1 MSSSQNDL
9 TENMQNAAP
18 PLWRNRDFLL
28 LWSGQSISALGDGI
42 SSLALP
48 LLILALTGSPTIA
61 GLVSGVG
68 SLIYFILT
76 LPAGALADRWD
87 RKRVMI
93 ICNALLGLNMASI
106 PVALLIGHLTIT
118 QLFINSLVS
127 GACTIFLYVAEKA
140 SLPRVVTKQQLPKAM
155 AQYEASESAITLVSP
170 SLGGILYSIARAV
183 PFVADAVSYLLLTI
197 TLFFIKQEFQQ
208 ERTTARQKITSEIRE
223 GIVWL
228 WRHPL
233 LRSMTLL
240 MAGYFFVLAFGD
252 ELPLIVVAQSHGA
265 TPAIIGL
272 IFATGGIGG
281 LLGAFCAPWIQRHF
295 RVGRIITVIHWGFA
309 LLWPLYALAPDVLL
323 LGVLEIV
330 VGFIDQIHD
339 VTWISYRIGL
349 IPDAL
354 QGRVTSTYRLISRS
368 LRPVGLALSGILI
381 QHISAPRTFLVAA
394 ACLVVL
400 AVLTTLDRNVRRA

>member
-1 MSSSQNDL
+1 MSTSQDNL
-9 TENMQNAAP
+9 TGSTQNAAP

-28 LWSGQSISALGDGI
+28 LWSGQSVSSLGTGI

-61 GLVSGVG
+61 GLVSGAG

-140 SLPRVVTKQQLPKAM
+140 SLPRVVTKQQLPQAM

-170 SLGGILYSIARAV
+170 SLGGILYSLARAV

-197 TLFFIKQEFQQ
+197 ALLFIKQEFQQ
-208 ERTTARQKITSEIRE
+208 ERTTARQELFSEIRE

-240 MAGYFFVLAFGD
+240 MAGLFFVLAFGD

-272 IFATGGIGG
+272 IFAADGVGG
-281 LLGAFCAPWIQRHF
+281 LLGAFCAPWFQKRY
-295 RVGRIITVIHWGFA
+295 RIGHIIIGIHWGFA
-309 LLWPLYALAPDVLL
+309 LLWPLYALAPNALL
-323 LGVLEIV
+323 LGAIGIV

-368 LRPVGLALSGILI
+368 LRPAGLALSGICI
-381 QHISAPRTFLVAA
+381 QHIGAPQTFLVAA

-400 AVLTTLDRNVRRA
+400 AVLTTLSRDVRRA

>member
-1 MSSSQNDL
+1 MSTSQDDLIESSQNI
-9 TENMQNAAP
+9 AP
-18 PLWRNRDFLL
+18 SLWHNRDFLL
-28 LWSGQSISALGDGI
+28 LWSGQSVSALGSGI

-61 GLVSGVG
+61 GLVSGAG

-93 ICNALLGLNMASI
+93 LCNALLGLNMASI
-106 PVALLIGHLTIT
+106 PVALLIGRLTIT

-155 AQYEASESAITLVSP
+155 AQYEASESGIELISP
-170 SLGGILYSIARAV
+170 SLGGILYSIARAF
-183 PFVADAVSYLLLTI
+183 PFVADAVSYLLLTGA
-197 TLFFIKQEFQQ
+197 LFFIRKEFQQ
-208 ERTTARQKITSEIRE
+208 ERSDTRQRLFSEIRE

-233 LRSMTLL
+233 LRTMTLL
-240 MAGYFFVLAFGD
+240 MAGYFFVLALGD

-272 IFATGGIGG
+272 IFAAGGIGG
-281 LLGAFCAPWIQRHF
+281 LVGAFCAPWLQKRY
-295 RVGRIITVIHWGFA
+295 RVGRITIAVHWGFA
-309 LLWPLYALAPDVLL
+309 LLWPLYALAPNVLL
-323 LGVLEIV
+323 LGVLGIV

-339 VTWISYRIGL
+339 VIWISYRVGL

-368 LRPVGLALSGILI
+368 LRPLGLALSGICI
-381 QHISAPRTFLVAA
+381 QRIGAPQTFLVAA
-394 ACLVVL
+394 ACLAAL
-400 AVLTTLDRNVRRA
+400 ATLTTLSKDVRRA